1 MCRISLLEEAQTV
14 MLNIQMDSAGSEF
27 ELLLSRT
34 GHQRTALGRLKAQSV
49 SFTCDKLTMRRT
61 VATSATSG

>member
-14 MLNIQMDSAGSEF
+14 MLKIQMDSAGSE
-27 ELLLSRT
+27 LSRT

>member
-1 MCRISLLEEAQTV
+1 
-14 MLNIQMDSAGSEF
+14 MLKIQMDSAGSEF

>member
-14 MLNIQMDSAGSEF
+14 MLKIQMDSAGSEF

-49 SFTCDKLTMRRT
+49 SFTCGKLTMRRT